1 MNKKWEYNE
10 VDENKV
16 LEISKKYGIS
26 ELLATILVGRNIV
39 EDEKIKVFL
48 NPSRNDFYD
57 PFLMPDMNKAVD
69 RIVSA
74 LEKKEKI
81 TK

>member
-26 ELLATILVGRNIV
+26 ELLATILVSRNI
-39 EDEKIKVFL
+39 
-48 NPSRNDFYD
+48 R
-57 PFLMPDMNKAVD
+57 
-69 RIVSA
+69 
-74 LEKKEKI
+74 
-81 TK
+81 